1 MRVTLCQTEMGTFVF
16 PVLFV
21 CRPRAIVYLRM
32 GRDGEGMGGQTGG
45 GGAGAPPRHQIS
57 ELISAKYF
65 QFEIQTV
72 I

>member
-1 MRVTLCQTEMGTFVF
+1 MSEGDEHFCFS
-16 PVLFV
+16 VLFV
-21 CRPRAIVYLRM
+21 CRPRAIVYLPM
-32 GRDGEGMGGQTGG
+32 GRGWGDTGG

-65 QFEIQTV
+65 QFAIQTV

>member
-1 MRVTLCQTEMGTFVF
+1 MSDGDGHFCFSVLCVDLGPSYIYEWAEMG
-16 PVLFV
+16 
-21 CRPRAIVYLRM
+21 R
-32 GRDGEGMGGQTGG
+32 GWGDTGG